1 MENRKTKNNC
11 TTIRAW
17 LFKLINS
24 RIGLNADWVRNH
36 IADCPRCRKRLALVG
51 KVELALSV
59 IKSQP
64 HSLDLLMRAN
74 AQAIGVLKHSLR
86 NAPKAQKLKAI
97 LPEPKLLETC
107 GKYKHSLANAV
118 ACLALLFL
126 MKIGIFSSM
135 EKFQNQG
142 SRTVKNYYATH
153 VGQEMADDIF
163 SA

>member
-11 TTIRAW
+11 KTIRAW

-36 IADCPRCRKRLALVG
+36 IAHCPRCRKRLALVG

-86 NAPKAQKLKAI
+86 NTPKAQKLKAV
-97 LPEPKLLETC
+97 LPEPKLLEAC

-118 ACLALLFL
+118 ACLAVLFL

-135 EKFQNQG
+135 EKFQTQG
-142 SRTVKNYYATH
+142 SRAVKNYYTTH
-153 VGQEMADDIF
+153 VGQEMADEIF